1 MNLPAQ
7 IFSSKA
13 RAEIFRL
20 LFGLKNR
27 ELHLREIERQT
38 GFAIGT
44 VRQETEKLVGLG
56 LLIKRQDGNRTC
68 FLANRNHLLYAEI
81 HNIILKTT
89 GLTDVLRKALD
100 HPDIRFAFIFGSIAS
115 GNEASTSDIDLLI
128 IGSPGLGTIS
138 RLLAG
143 ASNLLSREINPVTMP
158 EKEFVTRKKARDHFL
173 TQVLKAKK
181 IMLKGTDNE
190 LANLG

>member
-20 LFGLKNR
+20 LFGLENR

-44 VRQETEKLVGLG
+44 VRQETEKLTALD

-68 FLANRNHLLYAEI
+68 FLANRNHPLYIEI

-89 GLTDVLRKALD
+89 GLADVLKKALD
-100 HPDIRFAFIFGSIAS
+100 HPDIRFAFVFGSIAS
-115 GNEASTSDIDLLI
+115 GNEVTSSDIDLYV
-128 IGSPGLGTIS
+128 IGALGLRSVTN
-138 RLLAG
+138 LLAG
-143 ASNLLSREINPVTMP
+143 VANLLGREINPVTMS
-158 EKEFVTRKKARDHFL
+158 EQAFMAKKKDHDHFL
-173 TQVLKAKK
+173 MQVLQAKK
-181 IMLKGTDNE
+181 IMLKGTENE